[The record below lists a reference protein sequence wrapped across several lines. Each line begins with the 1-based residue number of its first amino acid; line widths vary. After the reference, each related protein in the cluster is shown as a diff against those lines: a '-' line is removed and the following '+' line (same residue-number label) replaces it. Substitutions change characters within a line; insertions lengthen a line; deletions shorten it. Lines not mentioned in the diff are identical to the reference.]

1 MCVCMIPMVL
11 RSWLHLQRPGQ
22 DVKHLLLL
30 LAPAIFHTDQV
41 IQWVWSSPFQLS
53 LLDRKFLGAFCFY
66 PLTLGLQA
74 RTARSVFKW
83 VLGFRTHALQLRS
96 KHSCPLRYL
105 LSSIKKSI
113 KKGRKT
119 AQKENATTKLCIQY
133 FFSFLWWWNYQRS
146 KWNSAIK

>member
-1 MCVCMIPMVL
+1 MCVCMKPMVL

-30 LAPAIFHTDQV
+30 ALAIFHTDQV

-74 RTARSVFKW
+74 CTARSVFKW
-83 VLGFRTHALQLRS
+83 VLGFRTHALQLWS

-113 KKGRKT
+113 KKGRKQHKKKMQQQNC
-119 AQKENATTKLCIQY
+119 AFNISSL
-133 FFSFLWWWNYQRS
+133 SFGGEIIREANEILP
-146 KWNSAIK
+146 